1 MSKKGDST
9 ELDVLEVA
17 GVGLVRP
24 GMELEHPKFGVGVV
38 EAIYEFVKS
47 KEVIIRI
54 DFKKYGSKALVPEFA
69 KLSLPTPR
77 RGLLSKLFKVG
88 S

>member
-38 EAIYEFVKS
+38 EAIYELVK
-47 KEVIIRI
+47 
-54 DFKKYGSKALVPEFA
+54 
-69 KLSLPTPR
+69 
-77 RGLLSKLFKVG
+77 
-88 S
+88 